1 MAIAAT
7 TEGGS
12 GGFDMSKSWS
22 QRRMSHLCEKDPLK
36 RSVQKK
42 WFYFG
47 ARHFTSREREL
58 VLFRI

>member
-12 GGFDMSKSWS
+12 GGFDTSKSWR
-22 QRRMSHLCEKDPLK
+22 QRRMSHLRQKDLLK
-36 RSVQKK
+36 IFAEEMVLFRVC
-42 WFYFG
+42 
-47 ARHFTSREREL
+47 HFTSREREL